1 MSWKKVLKQLPFNRL
16 PLCYSPVFSPPPSE
30 KTNKM
35 CFSFPLLLQRITFG
49 EVLDQVLQKFN
60 CKQEL
65 CNLATSFIQGLGQS
79 KGFSAYSL
87 HLK

>member
-16 PLCYSPVFSPPPSE
+16 PLCYSPVCSPPRLE

-35 CFSFPLLLQRITFG
+35 CFSFPLLLQRITVG
-49 EVLDQVLQKFN
+49 EVSDQVLQKFN